1 MTIGLV
7 IDIVLSLICLV
18 IIIKHAANGFIRSF
32 MGFARAVLAIFIS
45 YLFYAPFAKLLG
57 NLFFTRVSE
66 KWVSDAFAST
76 YNADT
81 GLYEL
86 YKVFE
91 GIPNWFVKVLTK
103 SGVDDATIQ
112 SYLVEHNGASPE
124 LADTLVH
131 GIGGQLSMLLSTIL
145 AIIIL
150 FIVVQIVLVFVGK
163 LLENISKLPVFRVLN
178 IILGALI
185 GAVISAVLVWVL
197 SEGLI
202 WIINFGA
209 RYNESLFA
217 PIPEQSVFL
226 EYFKDRNVWEIARA
240 RFGY

>member
-1 MTIGLV
+1 V
-7 IDIVLSLICLV
+7 
-18 IIIKHAANGFIRSF
+18 
-32 MGFARAVLAIFIS
+32 
-45 YLFYAPFAKLLG
+45 PFAKLLG
-57 NLFFTRVSE
+57 NLFFTRISE
-66 KWVSDAFAST
+66 KWVSDAFSST
-76 YNADT
+76 YNAET
-81 GLYEL
+81 GLYDL
-86 YKVFE
+86 YKVFD

-112 SYLVEHNGASPE
+112 TYLVEQNGASPE
-124 LADTLVH
+124 LADTLVR

-150 FIVVQIVLVFVGK
+150 FIVVQIALVFVGK

-185 GAVISAVLVWVL
+185 GAVISAVLVWLL

-202 WIINFGA
+202 WIINFIA

-217 PIPEQSVFL
+217 PIPSQSVFL
-226 EYFKDRNVWEIARA
+226 EYFKDRNIWELARA

>member
-7 IDIVLSLICLV
+7 IDIVLALICLI
-18 IIIKHAANGFIRSF
+18 IIIKNAVNGFIRSF

-45 YLFYAPFAKLLG
+45 YLFYVPFAKLLG
-57 NLFFTRVSE
+57 NLFFTRISE
-66 KWVSDAFAST
+66 KWVSDAFSST
-76 YNADT
+76 YNAET
-81 GLYEL
+81 GLYDL
-86 YKVFE
+86 YKVFD
-91 GIPNWFVKVLTK
+91 GIPNWFVKVLIK

-112 SYLVEHNGASPE
+112 TYLVEQNGASPE
-124 LADTLVH
+124 LADTLVR

-150 FIVVQIVLVFVGK
+150 FIVVQIALVFVGK

-185 GAVISAVLVWVL
+185 GAVISAVLVWLL

-202 WIINFGA
+202 WIINFIA

>member
-7 IDIVLSLICLV
+7 IDIVLSLICLI

-45 YLFYAPFAKLLG
+45 YLFYVPFAKLLG
-57 NLFFTRVSE
+57 NLFFTRISE
-66 KWVSDAFAST
+66 KWVSDAFSST
-76 YNADT
+76 YNAET
-81 GLYEL
+81 GLYDL
-86 YKVFE
+86 YKVFD

-112 SYLVEHNGASPE
+112 TYLVEQNGASPE
-124 LADTLVH
+124 LADTLVR

-150 FIVVQIVLVFVGK
+150 FIVVQIALVFVGK

-185 GAVISAVLVWVL
+185 GAVISAVLVWLV

-202 WIINFGA
+202 WIINFIA

-217 PIPEQSVFL
+217 PIPSQSVFL
-226 EYFKDRNVWEIARA
+226 EYFKDRNIWELARA